1 MKGKSWTTKRAER
14 IWNRLRSGV
23 HVSTI
28 AADEGCTVTNIHRR
42 LRAVGYSSEEERRRR
57 AREETQAAKI
67 YARRKEGRSFEE
79 IAAELGLEHNS
90 STMRRLYMRLVRYC
104 ERAEVPYPKMPK
116 KSRPGRRGGPHT
128 QPDYSLIDG
137 CVAMMKKHPQPM
149 SIEDFAEKVGV
160 DARIAKR
167 LVAEMRRRRLLADGI
182 VPIKGATT
190 EERLVGSEVFVLE
203 AVREAWN
210 DKDRQCHS
218 LGSLVDYGRYARHT
232 LSIAIIKLRKLGLVE
247 ARGGLYLREHA

>member
-1 MKGKSWTTKRAER
+1 
-14 IWNRLRSGV
+14 
-23 HVSTI
+23 
-28 AADEGCTVTNIHRR
+28 
-42 LRAVGYSSEEERRRR
+42 
-57 AREETQAAKI
+57 
-67 YARRKEGRSFEE
+67 
-79 IAAELGLEHNS
+79 
-90 STMRRLYMRLVRYC
+90 
-104 ERAEVPYPKMPK
+104 MPK
-116 KSRPGRRGGPHT
+116 KSRPGRPGRSGPHT
-128 QPDYSLIDG
+128 KPDYSLVDG

-149 SIEDFAEKVGV
+149 TIEFFAEKVGV

-190 EERLVGSEVFVLE
+190 EEHLTGSEVFVLE

-210 DKDRQCHS
+210 DKDQQCHS